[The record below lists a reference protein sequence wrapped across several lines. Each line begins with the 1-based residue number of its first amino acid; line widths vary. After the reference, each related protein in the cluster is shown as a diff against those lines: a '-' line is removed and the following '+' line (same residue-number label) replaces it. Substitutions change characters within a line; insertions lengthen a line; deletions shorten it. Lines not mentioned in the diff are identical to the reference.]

1 MEMAGCSA
9 WRYHIQPM
17 NKQPANNAAKA
28 NKVNLIK
35 LSADVHKRDY
45 KISRQVG
52 DQHIQPA
59 QVFKPEEA
67 YDWALKQVELAERVV
82 FCYEAGFSGFSLAR
96 RLQAQG
102 VEPVVIAPQ
111 NLDERCKRV
120 NTDRRDCRAIAS
132 RLDRFLAGNE
142 EALVKVRIPTV
153 KEEDE
158 RAVCRQRAQ
167 MMKARKQFEAQG
179 RSLLMFK
186 GLHCPGHWWRNSEEG
201 WKQTVGKENWPA
213 EVVALLEVYRRM
225 ALASEREI
233 LALSD
238 KLERAA
244 VENLPPTLPV
254 LPNGFGALSMEILR
268 REVCDWNRFKN
279 RGNVGSFFG
288 MCCAE
293 SSSGRQQNQG
303 SITKSGN
310 PRGRHALIELAWRAL
325 HFQPEYWLV
334 KKFSPRIER
343 SRPRSVARKKLIV
356 AMGRL
361 MAVDLWRLYT
371 GQTTAEK
378 LGLRTRPTKEYVLES
393 A

>member
-186 GLHCPGHWWRNSEEG
+186 GLHCPAHWWRNSEEG

-225 ALASEREI
+225 ALAAEREI

-244 VENLPPTLPV
+244 VE
-254 LPNGFGALSMEILR
+254 A
-268 REVCDWNRFKN
+268 K
-279 RGNVGSFFG
+279 
-288 MCCAE
+288 
-293 SSSGRQQNQG
+293 
-303 SITKSGN
+303 
-310 PRGRHALIELAWRAL
+310 
-325 HFQPEYWLV
+325 
-334 KKFSPRIER
+334 
-343 SRPRSVARKKLIV
+343 
-356 AMGRL
+356 
-361 MAVDLWRLYT
+361 T
-371 GQTTAEK
+371 G
-378 LGLRTRPTKEYVLES
+378 
-393 A
+393 